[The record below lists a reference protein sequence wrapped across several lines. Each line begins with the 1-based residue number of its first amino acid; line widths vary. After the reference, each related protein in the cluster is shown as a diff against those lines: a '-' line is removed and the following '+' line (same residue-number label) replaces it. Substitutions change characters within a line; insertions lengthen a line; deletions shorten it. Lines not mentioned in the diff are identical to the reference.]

1 MTISDRSNAS
11 SSSISFHSP
20 TALLSSLPEDSK
32 MAPPDKRMQLQLFTI
47 AGLVVFF
54 LGIAIP
60 FTLTQAASETKVH
73 GYQVLYS
80 TPSKPDSIVLNTVI
94 SSISTETYELVMTT
108 TIVDIPKRLASND
121 TLYKPFR
128 VQVGPG
134 AIVITPNITNLKVP
148 LITKIPLVKGST
160 AWYPFDK
167 YLTAVE
173 TEAFVGTSPFMGQK
187 AEAIDVA
194 VVVKTPEDFNWRYK
208 VRKTTPDDFDND
220 GPPGTPSI
228 STSLTIEVSR
238 KFNVYA
244 ALVFVCVWSVTISVG
259 YIGSCAVIWKHRPPD
274 SPAIFVSALFAVP
287 TVRNMLPGRPPYGCL
302 FDILCTYF
310 SIAVILVFLVWV
322 SIAYMKKVEPEHP
335 AKKADQC
342 HRSVDGTYHP

>member
-32 MAPPDKRMQLQLFTI
+32 MAPPDKRMQLQLLTI

-80 TPSKPDSIVLNTVI
+80 TPSKPDTIVLNTVI

-173 TEAFVGTSPFMGQK
+173 TEAFVGTSLFMGQK

-194 VVVKTPEDFNWRYK
+194 VVVKTPEDFNWR
-208 VRKTTPDDFDND
+208 
-220 GPPGTPSI
+220 
-228 STSLTIEVSR
+228 SLTIEVSR

>member
-1 MTISDRSNAS
+1 MTTSDRSNVS

-32 MAPPDKRMQLQLFTI
+32 MAPPDKRMQLQLLTI

-80 TPSKPDSIVLNTVI
+80 TPSKPDTIVLNTVI
-94 SSISTETYELVMTT
+94 SSISTETY
-108 TIVDIPKRLASND
+108 
-121 TLYKPFR
+121 

-173 TEAFVGTSPFMGQK
+173 TEAFVGTSLFMGQK

-194 VVVKTPEDFNWRYK
+194 VVVKTPEDFNWR
-208 VRKTTPDDFDND
+208 
-220 GPPGTPSI
+220 
-228 STSLTIEVSR
+228 SLTIEVSR